1 MILNKTKY
9 NSIILYV
16 KKKIKKIKNTAPGLG
31 QTKEPDSDVADMLEL
46 SDQ

>member
-1 MILNKTKY
+1 MRDL
-9 NSIILYV
+9 
-16 KKKIKKIKNTAPGLG
+16 KNTPPGLG